1 MKGSYRFHVVAGAVL
16 SLGCILPAR
25 ALAQPSAPLVPQ
37 GEPAP
42 SPSQAADQPAA
53 AKGAATAGPAQQP
66 ASPPAGYAPPAGYP
80 PPAGYAPPAGY
91 PPPGYGY
98 PPPGY
103 PPPGYG
109 YPPGYAP
116 PGYYAPQPIAP
127 PPPPRETSLFVGS
140 VGFGLGVP
148 YGVLGGAVTLGFDYL
163 AIIAGV
169 GTTLV
174 AGVGYGIGARVY
186 FLDSGYR
193 VRPHFTAVWGT
204 TAAYQ
209 ITGEVDIT
217 GVLTGFGFYAGLDQD
232 FGQLGDW
239 YATYGLGYITHG
251 DLPYGLTASDVG
263 TPIKAMF
270 SIGYR
275 FGGK

>member
-1 MKGSYRFHVVAGAVL
+1 M
-16 SLGCILPAR
+16 P
-25 ALAQPSAPLVPQ
+25 PLVSP
-37 GEPAP
+37 EPKRVP
-42 SPSQAADQPAA
+42 
-53 AKGAATAGPAQQP
+53 
-66 ASPPAGYAPPAGYP
+66 
-80 PPAGYAPPAGY
+80 
-91 PPPGYGY
+91 
-98 PPPGY
+98 
-103 PPPGYG
+103 
-109 YPPGYAP
+109 
-116 PGYYAPQPIAP
+116 
-127 PPPPRETSLFVGS
+127 SLFVGS

-169 GTTLV
+169 GTTVV
-174 AGVGYGIGARVY
+174 AGAGYGIGARLY
-186 FLDSGYR
+186 FLDSGYK

-209 ITGEVDIT
+209 ITGAYDMS
-217 GVLTGFGFYAGLDQD
+217 GVLTGYGFYAGVDHD
-232 FGQLGDW
+232 FGVPGDW

-251 DLPYGLTASDVG
+251 SLPAGLTASDVG